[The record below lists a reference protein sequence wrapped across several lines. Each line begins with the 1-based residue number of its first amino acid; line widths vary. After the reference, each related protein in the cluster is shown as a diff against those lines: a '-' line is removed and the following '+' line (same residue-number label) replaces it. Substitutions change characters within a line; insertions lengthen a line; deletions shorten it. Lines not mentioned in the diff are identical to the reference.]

1 MKKFYFAKIAL
12 CLLCQGCLPAA
23 IAYTG
28 YKVSESREEQAK
40 TQARAADL
48 ATYSKYRTDME
59 TVNLQ
64 REKSGLKP
72 ARIMEQ
78 DEWRAFQTAN
88 QSVPTSAP
96 STTKAE

>member
-1 MKKFYFAKIAL
+1 MKNYSYAIIAL

-28 YKVSESREEQAK
+28 YKVSESREESAK

-48 ATYSKYRTDME
+48 ATYAKYRTDME
-59 TVNLQ
+59 TINLQ
-64 REKSGLKP
+64 RQKAGLKP
-72 ARIMEQ
+72 NPIMEQ

-88 QSVPTSAP
+88 QSVPTSTP